1 MKNRI
6 VYIDR
11 LKGFTILIVVIAHF
25 YTFAFHG
32 TDSLYFKFFQS
43 FEMYLFMWLSGY
55 VAYISPLN
63 VAHKKEI
70 YIKLIKR
77 SIMYICPA
85 FVLSWI
91 VEGIWRVSQW
101 NFDDM
106 FNSFWEGYWYL
117 KSLAIYSLLQILIHK
132 CNKVVFELSICIIA
146 YILFGFGWKLI
157 PSLNYIFSFE
167 YEVCFFPFF
176 VFGYYS
182 KRYNIPTKIMEH
194 NTIFTFSIISYLI
207 LFFVKDWTNNF
218 LFNIVGRFLLPIC
231 FIIFCL
237 YIFMKREGD
246 SSVLERWFEKIGRK
260 TLDIYLYHMILMS
273 TLSIYMFDTFWS
285 WATSTGNQFF
295 CLLLII
301 PLAVVVIYLSL
312 GIGYVVRQSDC
323 LRKLIYADYLKR

>member
-1 MKNRI
+1 MNNRI
-6 VYIDR
+6 VFIDR
-11 LKGFTILIVVIAHF
+11 LKGFTIFIVVIAHF

-32 TDSLYFKFFQS
+32 TSSLYFRFFQS

-55 VAYISPLN
+55 VAYISSMD
-63 VAHKKEI
+63 VIQKKEI
-70 YIKLIKR
+70 YVKLLRR

-106 FNSFWEGYWYL
+106 FYSFWGGYWYL

-132 CNKVVFELSICIIA
+132 CNKLFFEFFICLIA
-146 YILFGFGWKLI
+146 YVFFWGGWKLT
-157 PSLNYIFSFE
+157 PTLNYIFSFE

-176 VFGYYS
+176 VLGYYS
-182 KRYNIPTKIMEH
+182 RRFNVSQRILEH
-194 NTIFTFSIISYLI
+194 NFIFTISIIIYWI
-207 LFFVKDWTNNF
+207 LFFVNDWPSNI
-218 LFNIVGRFLLPIC
+218 LSNIVGRFLMPLF
-231 FIIFCL
+231 FIVFCL

-246 SSVLERWFEKIGRK
+246 SSMLERWFERIGRK
-260 TLDIYLYHMILMS
+260 TLDIYMYHMILMS
-273 TLSIYMFDTFWS
+273 TLGIYRFDTFWA

-301 PLAVVVIYLSL
+301 PLAIVVIYLSL

-323 LRKLIYADYLKR
+323 LRKLIYADFIKK